1 MLRVIGQITFA
12 ILVLW
17 SITGCSYFTSPES
30 HEDDLALHK
39 LKEAAHSQNFWVK
52 IHAHE
57 FLLQLGYLEW
67 VDSSFHSWSRSHADT
82 PEERI
87 GIWRLEYGIAHN
99 PVEKNK
105 WLQMI
110 KEAYLDPHG
119 PDRIHAAESLSK
131 LNIPLRLLSEE
142 QLKKDLR
149 ENNLLSDFAIW
160 GAALDTSPNER
171 PHVNFILDAIDTAEL
186 RTKEILAYALIKIDT
201 EFTTTEM
208 NRIADFRK
216 DTLLSNLAKKRL
228 DLASFLGERDP
239 DRRVEKFHMIKDLM
253 LTPQKNIRYETCEIA
268 ALHGDQSLIPD
279 LKSILSGQNKIED
292 IPEERAYENLDCQ
305 SAAAFALLSI
315 ERSSTAILSILDWIV
330 IALFLMWMIGIGFYY
345 SKRSKSK
352 EDYLLGGR
360 NMNPFMVGLSLFAT
374 LLSTLSYL
382 AYPGE
387 MIKYG
392 PIVFF
397 GLLSFPVA
405 YWIVSRFL
413 IPKFM
418 ELNVTSA
425 YEILEIK
432 LGTRTRNLGTLFFLL
447 LRFLWMSTIIYA
459 TVNIALIHVMGF
471 SERWIPVICVII
483 ALITV
488 FYTAL
493 GGIKAVVMTDAVQS
507 FVLLGGAV
515 LSIVLISFQFDSP
528 LEWLPQ
534 EWLSHWAPLNWGV
547 NMTQRM
553 TIGNIFIMTLVWQ
566 VCTAGSDQM
575 AIQRYLSTR
584 NVKDAKTTL
593 KISLISSAT
602 VQLILALLGLA
613 IASYFLRF
621 PQNLPVGTDVYE
633 NADSLFPTFIVT
645 GLPAG
650 ISGLVIAGIMAAAMS
665 SLSSGLNSSSS
676 VISEDVLD
684 RHFPHLFKSAN
695 SLKKVRLISIFMGL
709 IVSVCSAFVGFI
721 EGNLLDVVI
730 KVVNLVV
737 APLFVLFFMALFIPG
752 ATDRGTFFAG
762 IFSLIVAILIA
773 FYGLFSLSVLMIMP
787 VALIAGILA
796 GIVLSRFI

>member
-1 MLRVIGQITFA
+1 MRLILQAVFGFFAFWITLSCSSSEGAKFNENDFA
-12 ILVLW
+12 L
-17 SITGCSYFTSPES
+17 T
-30 HEDDLALHK
+30 K
-39 LKEAAHSQNFWVK
+39 LKEAAHSENFWVK

-57 FLLQLGYLEW
+57 FLLQLGYSEW
-67 VDSSFHSWSRSHADT
+67 ADSSFNSWSRFHKEVR
-82 PEERI
+82 EERI
-87 GIWRLEYGIAHN
+87 GIWRLGYMLTRNAA
-99 PVEKNK
+99 EKDQ
-105 WLQMI
+105 WLQKI
-110 KEAYLDPHG
+110 QEAYLNPDG
-119 PDRIHAAESLSK
+119 PDRIHAAETLSK
-131 LNIPLRLLSEE
+131 LNIPLRSLSEE
-142 QLKKDLR
+142 RLEKDLLR
-149 ENNLLSDFAIW
+149 NDLLSGFAIW
-160 GAALDTSPNER
+160 GAALGSNTEEKPCID
-171 PHVNFILDAIDTAEL
+171 FILDAIDTADIL
-186 RTKEILAYALIKIDT
+186 TKETLAYALIKIDT
-201 EFTTTEM
+201 EFSANEM
-208 NRIADFRK
+208 ERIETLSK
-216 DTLLSNLAKKRL
+216 DPELSDLAKKRL
-228 DLASFLGERDP
+228 ELASFSGERDP
-239 DRRVEKFHMIKDLM
+239 SLKMEKYHLVKNLIKSDHR
-253 LTPQKNIRYETCEIA
+253 NIRYEACEMMAHYGDA
-268 ALHGDQSLIPD
+268 AVEPD
-279 LKSILSGQNKIED
+279 LKSIISGQNKIED
-292 IPEERAYENLDCQ
+292 IPVENEYQNLDCQ
-305 SAAAFALLSI
+305 SAAAFAFLSLG
-315 ERSSTAILSILDWIV
+315 RSSPDTLSILDWIV
-330 IALFLMWMIGIGFYY
+330 IALFLLWMIGIGFYY
-345 SKRSKSK
+345 SKRSKNK

-425 YEILEIK
+425 YEILEIR
-432 LGTRTRNLGTLFFLL
+432 LGGRTRNLGTLFFLL

-471 SERWIPVICVII
+471 SEKWIPIVCIII

-528 LEWLPQ
+528 FEWFPRQ
-534 EWLSHWAPLNWGV
+534 WLSHWEPLNWRI
-547 NMTQRM
+547 NMRQRM

-584 NVKDAKTTL
+584 NVKDARTTL
-593 KISLISSAT
+593 KVSLISSAT

-621 PQNLPVGTDVYE
+621 PQNLPMGTDVYK
-633 NADSLFPTFIVT
+633 NADSLFPGFIVT
-645 GLPAG
+645 GLPTG
-650 ISGLVIAGIMAAAMS
+650 ISGLVVAGIMAAAMS

-676 VISEDVLD
+676 VLSEDVLD
-684 RHFPHLFKSAN
+684 RHFPQLFGSTD
-695 SLKKVRLISIFMGL
+695 SLRKVRLISIFLGL

-737 APLFVLFFMALFIPG
+737 APLFVLFFMALFVPG

-762 IFSLIVAILIA
+762 IFSLVVAILIA
-773 FYGLFSLSVLMIMP
+773 FYGLFHLSVLMIMP
-787 VALIAGILA
+787 VALVSGILA
-796 GIVLSRFI
+796 GIVMSKFI